1 MRHLWVENALAGA
14 LLLALAF
21 PGWAAEEKKAAPPK
35 EEKMEK
41 MDTKAPAKGSEDTKK
56 IQEALKAKGQD
67 PGPVDGVMGPKT
79 RAAVKSFQEASGLKA
94 TGNVDDK
101 TAEKLGVGKAM
112 AKEKKETKEPA
123 AKKETAKEPAVKE
136 K

>member
-1 MRHLWVENALAGA
+1 MRHLWVQNALAGA
-14 LLLALAF
+14 LFLALAF

-41 MDTKAPAKGSEDTKK
+41 AEGKAPARGSEDTKK
-56 IQEALKAKGQD
+56 IQEALKTKGHD

-79 RAAVKSFQEASGLKA
+79 KSAVKAFQEASGLKA
-94 TGNVDDK
+94 TGRVDDQ

-112 AKEKKETKEPA
+112 AKETKTKEPSA
-123 AKKETAKEPAVKE
+123 AKEKKE